1 MTLHGYTTLIA
12 LKLEALN
19 EVLLYK
25 HLSLSVRENKE
36 HVHIHNSSLVHKY
49 TKRHDCYS
57 KHCDIIQQR
66 FPKRKEGR
74 LQIADNL
81 FTIIISQYK

>member
-36 HVHIHNSSLVHKY
+36 HVHIHNSSLVTNTLKDM
-49 TKRHDCYS
+49 TV
-57 KHCDIIQQR
+57 IQN
-66 FPKRKEGR
+66 
-74 LQIADNL
+74 IA
-81 FTIIISQYK
+81 I